1 MNEFT
6 PVKYVGFRDT
16 CKDGNYNSGGEWT
29 KGQTLMIQSDKA
41 VLLLKHPD
49 VFVLGEVTEEAGIET
64 ETKEGDQEEVLQS
77 ARDFIMSVPRKQ
89 ALSEYAKRNFNFDI
103 TEGKL
108 YEMKAQVINLID
120 KFGIE

>member
-6 PVKYVGFRDT
+6 PVKYVGFREI
-16 CKDGNYNSGGEWT
+16 CRDGNYGSGGEWT

-41 VLLLKHPD
+41 VLLLKHTD
-49 VFVLGEVTEEAGIET
+49 VFVLGEVTEETGIET
-64 ETKEGDQEEVLQS
+64 EKNEDQEEVLQS
-77 ARDFIMSVPRKQ
+77 ARDFINAIPRKQ
-89 ALSEYAKRNFNFDI
+89 ALTEYAKRNFNFDI
-103 TEGKL
+103 TDGKL

>member
-6 PVKYVGFRDT
+6 PVKYVGFRET
-16 CKDGNYNSGGEWT
+16 CKDGNYGSGGEWT

-41 VLLLKHPD
+41 VLLLKHSD

-64 ETKEGDQEEVLQS
+64 EAKKDQEEVLQS
-77 ARDFIMSVPRKQ
+77 ARDFIMAVPRKQ
-89 ALSEYAKRNFNFDI
+89 ALTEYAKRNFNI
-103 TEGKL
+103 EIAEGKL
-108 YEMKAQVINLID
+108 YEMKARVISLID